1 MSKLCVGELCARELR
16 VTGLCVRELCVS
28 KLCVRELCVRELC
41 VREFCVSKL
50 CVKELCVRELAGHG
64 RTAEG
69 ADGRAQPK
77 TRTPPT
83 QRCGEKGKDTSGAL
97 LPLWR
102 VARSQ
107 VKSVKAGG
115 LRTLFQIKMSTN
127 CTLLWCEA
135 HFEVKMFKTHHVRCA
150 FGRSPRNNNYIY
162 NYHYYYTTTTT
173 TTATTTTLHYTTL
186 H

>member
-1 MSKLCVGELCARELR
+1 MCERVVCQRVGRTRRE
-16 VTGLCVRELCVS
+16 E
-28 KLCVRELCVRELC
+28 
-41 VREFCVSKL
+41 
-50 CVKELCVRELAGHG
+50 

-69 ADGRAQPK
+69 ADGSAQPK

-83 QRCGEKGKDTSGAL
+83 QRCGGKSQRHLRST

-107 VKSVKAGG
+107 VKSVKTGG

-127 CTLLWCEA
+127 CTLVWCEA
-135 HFEVKMFKTHHVRCA
+135 HFEVKMFKTHHVRSA
-150 FGRSPRNNNYIY
+150 FGRSPRNNNY

-186 H
+186 ITLH

>member
-1 MSKLCVGELCARELR
+1 M
-16 VTGLCVRELCVS
+16 RELCVS

-83 QRCGEKGKDTSGAL
+83 QRCGEKRQRHLRSTFAV
-97 LPLWR
+97 
-102 VARSQ
+102 VARS
-107 VKSVKAGG
+107 
-115 LRTLFQIKMSTN
+115 TLASQK
-127 CTLLWCEA
+127 C
-135 HFEVKMFKTHHVRCA
+135 
-150 FGRSPRNNNYIY
+150 
-162 NYHYYYTTTTT
+162 
-173 TTATTTTLHYTTL
+173 
-186 H
+186 